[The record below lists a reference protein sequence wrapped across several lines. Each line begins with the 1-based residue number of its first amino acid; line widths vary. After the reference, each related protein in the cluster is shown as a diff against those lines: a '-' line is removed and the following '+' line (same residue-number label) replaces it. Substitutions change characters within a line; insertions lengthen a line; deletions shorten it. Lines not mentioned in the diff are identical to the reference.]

1 MRSYEYRHQV
11 SLDET
16 NVVGNVYY
24 THYVRWQGQCRELF
38 LRDHTPQ
45 LLHELGQGF
54 NMATTRVSCT
64 YYQELTAYDEVVL
77 RMRSGR
83 ITPSRLT
90 MIFHY
95 YRVSGDGSE
104 TLVAEGEQEVV
115 CIQRRANGPQ
125 PVSLPECLIEAVA
138 QYRA

>member
-16 NVVGNVYY
+16 NILGNVYY

-45 LLHELGQGF
+45 LLRELGKDF

-64 YYQELTAYDEVVL
+64 YYQELTAYDEVVV
-77 RMRSGR
+77 RMSSGPM
-83 ITPSRLT
+83 TPSRLT
-90 MIFHY
+90 MIFRY
-95 YRVSGDGSE
+95 YRVSPDGNE

-115 CIQRRANGPQ
+115 CIQRNASHLQ
-125 PVSLPECLIEAVA
+125 PASLPESLAEAVA
-138 QYRA
+138 QYR